1 MMKDSELMSPFV
13 FLGIL
18 LIIVGVML
26 VALPILLRFIPKLE
40 EVHPF
45 IFWWFKVDGVTVGTS
60 PAFILAAVLIYLII
74 LLVKR

>member
-1 MMKDSELMSPFV
+1 MIRNGELTSPLV

-18 LIIVGVML
+18 LIIVGVIL
-26 VALPILLRFIPKLE
+26 IALPILLRFIPKLE

-60 PAFILAAVLIYLII
+60 PALILAAVLIYLII

>member
-1 MMKDSELMSPFV
+1 MKDSELMSPFV
-13 FLGIL
+13 FLGIF

>member
-60 PAFILAAVLIYLII
+60 PAFIMAAVLIYLII

>member
-1 MMKDSELMSPFV
+1 MMKDSELTSPFL

>member
-1 MMKDSELMSPFV
+1 MMKDSELTSPFV

>member
-1 MMKDSELMSPFV
+1 MKDSELMSPFV

>member
-45 IFWWFKVDGVTVGTS
+45 IFWWFKVDGTTVGTS

>member
-1 MMKDSELMSPFV
+1 MKDSELMSPFV

-26 VALPILLRFIPKLE
+26 VALPILLRFVPKLE